1 MILEQM
7 PTTVIDTARDV
18 LLSEAAALTS
28 LSENLPSDFEAAVS
42 MILERTGKVVVGGV
56 GKSGHI
62 ARKMA
67 ATLSSTGSPAFFIH
81 PTEAAHGDLGMI
93 EEADTVIL
101 ISNSGETNELL
112 VMLEYCQR
120 FSIPVIGISSVP
132 GSTLMMASTF
142 RLLLPKVPEACPI
155 RLAPMTS
162 TTMTLALGDAL
173 AASLMQKRGFSPT
186 DFGVFHPGGKLGV
199 QLMRVGQVMHDGDRM
214 PLLAPETPMKE
225 AVLTISEKGFGT
237 AGVVEGGKLV
247 GIITDG
253 DVRRNIDGLFD
264 HTAQAIMT
272 KTPITTS
279 TEVPVSQALSRIEEH
294 SVSAL
299 FVTNEAGEP
308 IGIVHLHDLL
318 RLGVQ

>member
-1 MILEQM
+1 M

-18 LLSEAAALTS
+18 LLSEAAALTTLADS
-28 LSENLPSDFEAAVS
+28 LPADFEAAAQL
-42 MILERTGKVVVGGV
+42 ILDRNGKVVVGGV

-62 ARKMA
+62 GRKIA

-93 EEADTVIL
+93 EEHDTALL
-101 ISNSGETNELL
+101 ISNSGETSELL
-112 VMLEYCQR
+112 VMIEFCQR
-120 FSIPVIGISSVP
+120 FDIPIIGISSVP
-132 GSTLMMASTF
+132 GSTLMLASQCQ
-142 RLLLPKVPEACPI
+142 LLLPKVPEACPI

-199 QLMRVGQVMHDGDRM
+199 QLMRVGQVMHDGDRL
-214 PLLAPETPMKE
+214 PILTPDTPMKE

-237 AGVVEGGKLV
+237 AGIMEGDKLV

-264 HTAQAIMT
+264 KTARDIMT
-272 KTPITTS
+272 KTPITTK
-279 TEVPVSQALSRIEEH
+279 TDVPVSQALSKIEEH
-294 SVSAL
+294 AVSAL
-299 FVTNEAGEP
+299 FVVDADGKP

>member
-1 MILEQM
+1 M

-18 LLSEAAALTS
+18 LLSEAQALTT
-28 LSENLPSDFEAAVS
+28 LSDRLPADFDAAARL
-42 MILERTGKVVVGGV
+42 ILGRTGKVVVGGV

-62 ARKMA
+62 GRKIA

-93 EEADTVIL
+93 EEHDTALL
-101 ISNSGETNELL
+101 ISNSGETTELL
-112 VMLEYCQR
+112 VMIEHCKR
-120 FSIPVIGISSVP
+120 FSIPIIGISSVP
-132 GSTLMMASTF
+132 GSTLMTASDCE
-142 RLLLPKVPEACPI
+142 LLLPKVPEACPI

-173 AASLMQKRGFSPT
+173 AASLMQMRGFSPT
-186 DFGVFHPGGKLGV
+186 DFGIFHPGGKLGV
-199 QLMRVGQVMHDGDRM
+199 QLMRVGQVMHEGDRL
-214 PLLAPETPMKE
+214 PLLAPGTPMKE
-225 AVLTISEKGFGT
+225 AVLTISEKGFGS
-237 AGVVEGGKLV
+237 AGVVEDGRLV

-264 HTAQAIMT
+264 RLARDIMT
-272 KTPITTS
+272 RTPITT
-279 TEVPVSQALSRIEEH
+279 TTDVPIGQALSKIEEH

-299 FVTNEAGEP
+299 FVIDADGRP

-318 RLGVQ
+318 RLGAQ